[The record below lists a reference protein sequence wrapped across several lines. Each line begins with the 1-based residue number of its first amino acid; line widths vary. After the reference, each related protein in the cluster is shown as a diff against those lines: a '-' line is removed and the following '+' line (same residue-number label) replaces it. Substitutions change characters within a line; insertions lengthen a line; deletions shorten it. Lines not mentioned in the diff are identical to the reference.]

1 MKMNEESKKVYT
13 NPIRTQTAMGGRVK
27 EVDTKLPSKVKNSQI
42 TETLTE
48 ALNKFQQENI
58 NAVKA
63 NDNPFYKSTYAD
75 LTSVI
80 NAVNQGAKFG
90 LCFSQQVHY
99 KNQILD
105 KQIVE
110 TYKDGSTK
118 QTGGQTITRD
128 IYVKTSIYHVKDEMQ
143 IECDVPVLINNAE
156 KDNPQKMGSAI
167 TYAKRYGLQALFG
180 LGQDDDAN
188 EATGLNDKKGN
199 KNG

>member
-1 MKMNEESKKVYT
+1 MELLMKKEESKKIFT
-13 NPIRTQTAMGGRVK
+13 GPISTGASGYARGG
-27 EVDTKLPSKVKNSQI
+27 VDKKPKGAEL

-48 ALNKFQQENI
+48 ALNKFQQLNI

-63 NDNPFYKSTYAD
+63 NDNPFFKSTYAD

-99 KNQILD
+99 KNLILD
-105 KQIVE
+105 KQINE
-110 TYKDGSTK
+110 TYKDGTVKTTS
-118 QTGGQTITRD
+118 GQSVTRD

-188 EATGLNDKKGN
+188 EATGLNDKKG
-199 KNG
+199 KQNG

>member
-1 MKMNEESKKVYT
+1 MELLMNEESKKEVLT
-13 NPIRTQTAMGGRVK
+13 QPIQTSTAIGGKVK
-27 EVDTKLPSKVKNSQI
+27 EIKIKPKGSEI
-42 TETLTE
+42 TQTLTE
-48 ALNKFQQENI
+48 ALNKFQQLNI

-63 NDNPFYKSTYAD
+63 NDNPFFKSTYAD

-99 KNQILD
+99 KNLILD
-105 KQIVE
+105 KQINE
-110 TYKDGSTK
+110 TYKDGTVKTTS
-118 QTGGQTITRD
+118 GQSVTRD

-188 EATGLNDKKGN
+188 EATGLNDKKG
-199 KNG
+199 KQNG

>member
-1 MKMNEESKKVYT
+1 MKKEESKKIYT
-13 NPIRTQTAMGGRVK
+13 GPITGASGYARGG
-27 EVDTKLPSKVKNSQI
+27 VDKTPKGAEL

-48 ALNKFQQENI
+48 ALNKFQQLNI

-63 NDNPFYKSTYAD
+63 NDNPFFKSTYAD

-99 KNQILD
+99 KNLTLD
-105 KQIVE
+105 KQINE
-110 TYKDGSTK
+110 TYKDGTVKTTS
-118 QTGGQTITRD
+118 GQSVTRD

-188 EATGLNDKKGN
+188 EATGLNDKKG
-199 KNG
+199 KQNG